1 MKFLNVIS
9 YLSAAL
15 LLQGCFTG
23 VESTPRIS
31 ASDVRRV
38 ETPPAP
44 EDSFLRN
51 VMAQPFA
58 QWMPGKKFK
67 VADNKIRLLFGAT
80 IPQGRD
86 LAGTLLTFTGFNPT
100 VSFTGDKVTDL
111 YFVDDLFPADTMV
124 YRVNFSA
131 DDLLSGKAPAE
142 IPFTVDLDLVS
153 RAGELLLGKKLY
165 ILTRNRRDDNDNII
179 PGRKFAAVTIDSV
192 LPGNA
197 VNPLK
202 VVFTDDRGDKACVFL
217 ASGDTSNS
225 PRTFRHTFSFS
236 DPRKRY
242 PAISDHNW
250 ELISEGKVAEG
261 MTRDECRLALGNPA
275 TVDRRP
281 GYSYLY
287 ERWGYENGI
296 YLIFEDGLLKSFRR

>member
-1 MKFLNVIS
+1 MKIINVILF
-9 YLSAAL
+9 LSAAL

-38 ETPPAP
+38 ETPPTP
-44 EDSFLRN
+44 EDSFLRD
-51 VMAQPFA
+51 VTSQPFA
-58 QWMPGKKFK
+58 QWKPGKKFK
-67 VADNKIRLLFGAT
+67 VADNKIKLLFGAT

-100 VSFTGDKVTDL
+100 TSYTGDKVTDL
-111 YFVDDLFPADTMV
+111 YFVDDEFPADTMV
-124 YRVNFSA
+124 YRVNFSTN
-131 DDLLSGKAPAE
+131 DLLSGKTPAE
-142 IPFTVDLDLVS
+142 VPFTVELDLVS
-153 RAGELLLGKKLY
+153 KAKDLLLGKKLY
-165 ILTRNRRDDNDNII
+165 ILTRNRRDGNDNII

-192 LPGNA
+192 LAGNA

-202 VVFTDDRGDKACVFL
+202 IVFTDDRGASACVFL
-217 ASGDTSNS
+217 ASGEVSNS
-225 PRTFRHTFSFS
+225 PRRFRNTFSFS

-242 PAISDHNW
+242 PTISDQNW
-250 ELISEGKVAEG
+250 DLISEGKVAEG